1 MKEVAPVVC
10 QGQQLPSNLT
20 DHQVVARK
28 PSPFHRLLSFFDPL
42 LCLVAPVVELYYR
55 FTAPTQ
61 VGDNEAEAGKQLA
74 RMLFHFG
81 YHATGLVP
89 ALGLIGETLVDSLW
103 ASGWSVGLLEALA

>member
-1 MKEVAPVVC
+1 MYAKANRCRQTWLSTKSWHESRVHFTAFWPSLTYYFA
-10 QGQQLPSNLT
+10 LPRPLSN
-20 DHQVVARK
+20 
-28 PSPFHRLLSFFDPL
+28 FH
-42 LCLVAPVVELYYR
+42 YR

-61 VGDNEAEAGKQLA
+61 VSDNEANAGKQLA